1 MALWNSSYET
11 GHALVDSDHKEIF
24 GLVEGVLTSSTIDRK
39 EKVQTSLQFLAKY
52 VVRHFSNEEKLM
64 SECSYPEA
72 DAHKKEHEAFK
83 ATAGELIER
92 FGNDG
97 YILGENTNENSLHLS
112 MEINKT
118 VVGWLSK
125 HIMGSDKKLATY
137 YRNWSDKK

>member
-11 GHALVDSDHKEIF
+11 GHALVDNDHKEIF
-24 GLVEGVLTSSTIDRK
+24 GLVEEVLTSSFLTRK

-52 VVRHFSNEEKLM
+52 VVRHFANEENLM
-64 SECSYPEA
+64 AECDYPES
-72 DAHKKEHEAFK
+72 DAHKAEHKAFTDV
-83 ATAGELIER
+83 ATALLER
-92 FGNDG
+92 FGDDG
-97 YILGENTNENSLHLS
+97 YILGENTDENSLHLS

-137 YRNWSDKK
+137 YRDWSNK